1 MQTKRDT
8 HGPDRQRQYTAATM
22 APDRVLGTAGGPHE
36 TRPKGPPDAQPGGVS
51 PGPASKSDGS
61 GNGHGSTLRDPLA
74 EALRLIDHATAAG
87 LQVRLMGGLAFHAQ
101 VPEWTARIE
110 RERRDIDLATRA
122 RDRRGFTDLMTSSGY
137 LADKQYNA
145 LYGHKQLYFVD
156 EARGRPVD
164 VLIDRLEM
172 SHTFTFGERLAIT
185 SPTLPLAELLLSKLQ
200 VANINRK
207 DILDALALLS
217 EYPLGQADDRTINV
231 GRITQLTSADWGW
244 WRTLTGNVDR
254 LGEYLAGDLQTGELE
269 FGRPRRYDPAAQLDD
284 LRRAVDDAPKSTRWR
299 LRARVGERVQWYE
312 EPEEVGHGR

>member
-1 MQTKRDT
+1 
-8 HGPDRQRQYTAATM
+8 M
-22 APDRVLGTAGGPHE
+22 ASDRVLGSAGGPPG

-51 PGPASKSDGS
+51 PGRQSMPDGS
-61 GNGHGSTLRDPLA
+61 GNGHGTTLRDPLA
-74 EALRLIDHATAAG
+74 EALRLIDHATAGG

-101 VPEWTARIE
+101 VPDWTARIE

-137 LADKQYNA
+137 LADRQYNA

-172 SHTFTFGERLAIT
+172 SHTFTFGDRLAIT

-200 VANINRK
+200 VAHINRK

-217 EYPLGQADDRTINV
+217 EYPLGQADDGTINV
-231 GRITQLTSADWGW
+231 GRIAQLTSADWGW
-244 WRTLTGNVDR
+244 WRTLTGNIDR
-254 LGEYLAGDLQTGELE
+254 LGEYLAGDVRAGELE
-269 FGRPRRYDPAAQLDD
+269 FGRPPRYDPAAQLEE

-299 LRARVGERVQWYE
+299 LRARLGERVQWYE